1 MNLKIVFDL
10 DGTLITCE
18 NKQKYALHSILNSFD
33 YIDPDKIELWW
44 RLKRNGLNTE
54 KALFEVGI
62 SKAKMISDLWI
73 SAIENFVWCSLDRPF
88 KDSLPTLESLKV
100 NYEVSVIILTARKC
114 HLQVS
119 QEINS
124 YGFNEFIDD
133 LIVVDPKE
141 VIQEKAN
148 SLKRIQPLIYIGDSE
163 LDHIASINSKT
174 RFTALSRG
182 QRSLEFLKKMGVL
195 HIENNLKFL
204 INDEFISQ
212 LKKDQ

>member
-1 MNLKIVFDL
+1 
-10 DGTLITCE
+10 
-18 NKQKYALHSILNSFD
+18 
-33 YIDPDKIELWW
+33 
-44 RLKRNGLNTE
+44 
-54 KALFEVGI
+54 
-62 SKAKMISDLWI
+62 
-73 SAIENFVWCSLDRPF
+73 VWCSLDRPF